1 MKMESRF
8 FRRTIILGSSICAAS
23 VVSGVAFMFWREY
36 RQDLPAIPSFI
47 ALDLLVQSTASPL
60 YVALAWLWPIT
71 LCVLLASV
79 AMVYIASRWRRM
91 WLSVT
96 AFLLVGVYWL
106 WMVKLI
112 SDGAF
117 D

>member
-1 MKMESRF
+1 MP
-8 FRRTIILGSSICAAS
+8 SS
-23 VVSGVAFMFWREY
+23 VARH
-36 RQDLPAIPSFI
+36 
-47 ALDLLVQSTASPL
+47 LLLQSTAGPL

-71 LCVLLASV
+71 FCVLFVSV
-79 AMVYIASRWRRM
+79 VMVYIASRWRRM
-91 WLSVT
+91 WLSV
-96 AFLLVGVYWL
+96 AAFFLLGVYWL

>member
-1 MKMESRF
+1 MRSRF
-8 FRRTIILGSSICAAS
+8 FCRTIIFGSSILAAS
-23 VVSGVAFMFWREY
+23 VVSGVALMFWREY
-36 RQDLPAIPSFI
+36 RQDLPAMPSSI
-47 ALDLLVQSTASPL
+47 AFDLLVQSMAGPL
-60 YVALAWLWPIT
+60 YVGLAWLWPIT
-71 LCVLLASV
+71 LCVLFAFV
-79 AMVYIASRWRRM
+79 MMVYLGSRWKRI

>member
-1 MKMESRF
+1 MRGEASRIGETPGTLPM
-8 FRRTIILGSSICAAS
+8 RYTLLRDRCA
-23 VVSGVAFMFWREY
+23 
-36 RQDLPAIPSFI
+36 
-47 ALDLLVQSTASPL
+47 PL
-60 YVALAWLWPIT
+60 THLINMMGYVGLAWLWPIT
-71 LCVLLASV
+71 LCVLFAFV
-79 AMVYIASRWRRM
+79 MMVYLGSRWKRI

>member
-1 MKMESRF
+1 MPSRF
-8 FRRTIILGSSICAAS
+8 FYRTIILGSSIVAAS

-36 RQDLPAIPSFI
+36 RQDLTAMPSSV
-47 ALDLLVQSTASPL
+47 ALQLLIQSTAGPL
-60 YVALAWLWPIT
+60 YVGLAWLWPIT
-71 LCVLLASV
+71 LCVLFASV
-79 AMVYIASRWRRM
+79 IMVYIASRRKRL

>member
-1 MKMESRF
+1 MPSRF
-8 FRRTIILGSSICAAS
+8 FYRTIILGSSIVAAS

-36 RQDLPAIPSFI
+36 RQDLPAMPSSVAF
-47 ALDLLVQSTASPL
+47 DLLVQSTAGPL
-60 YVALAWLWPIT
+60 YVGLAWLWPIT
-71 LCVLLASV
+71 LCVLFASV
-79 AMVYIASRWRRM
+79 IMVYIASRWKRM

>member
-1 MKMESRF
+1 MP
-8 FRRTIILGSSICAAS
+8 SS
-23 VVSGVAFMFWREY
+23 VAL
-36 RQDLPAIPSFI
+36 Q
-47 ALDLLVQSTASPL
+47 LLIQSTAGPL
-60 YVALAWLWPIT
+60 YVGLAWLWPIT
-71 LCVLLASV
+71 LCVLFASV
-79 AMVYIASRWRRM
+79 IMVYIASRWKRM

-96 AFLLVGVYWL
+96 PFLLVGVYWL

>member
-1 MKMESRF
+1 MPSRF
-8 FRRTIILGSSICAAS
+8 FCRTIIVGSSILAAS
-23 VVSGVAFMFWREY
+23 VASGVAFMFWREY
-36 RQDLPAIPSFI
+36 GQDLPVVPSSI
-47 ALDLLVQSTASPL
+47 ALQLLVQSTAGPL

-71 LCVLLASV
+71 LCVLFAFV
-79 AMVYIASRWRRM
+79 TMVYIGSRWSRM

>member
-1 MKMESRF
+1 MQSRF

-23 VVSGVAFMFWREY
+23 VGSGVAFMFWREY
-36 RQDLPAIPSFI
+36 GQDLSAMPSSI
-47 ALDLLVQSTASPL
+47 ARQLLVQSTAGPL

-71 LCVLLASV
+71 FCVLFVSV
-79 AMVYIASRWRRM
+79 LMVYIASRWRRM